1 MEGTDE
7 EPLKKEE
14 DGIIEAI
21 VNMSRSNGTMIARVQ
36 EKENGKPIKIDTKDY
51 PMRIEIKDTEKII
64 LIRYTQNYV
73 VYLGII
79 NN

>member
-51 PMRIEIKDTEKII
+51 PMRIEIKDTEKNYFNKI
-64 LIRYTQNYV
+64 YTELCSIFGHNQ
-73 VYLGII
+73 
-79 NN
+79 